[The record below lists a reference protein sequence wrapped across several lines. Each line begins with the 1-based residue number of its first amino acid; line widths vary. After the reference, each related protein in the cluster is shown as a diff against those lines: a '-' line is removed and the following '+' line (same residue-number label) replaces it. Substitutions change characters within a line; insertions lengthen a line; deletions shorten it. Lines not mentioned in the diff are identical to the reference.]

1 LSAGGTEGG
10 KGDFEDP
17 RAAAAA
23 DAAAK
28 REAADDREAT
38 LKAMADA
45 RQMAARWDAL
55 GAASVAEEVR
65 SGREPPLQVAATLSL
80 MDPRDAAAA
89 LEALE
94 AVAGCLAQA
103 RVLARLPRTFRNDLV
118 GRIGLALGQR
128 LVKAH
133 PGQTPA
139 ARAVARALST
149 RAPAVQASVLSALD
163 SRAAWAALQAM
174 RPQARAGATA
184 ALSAAD
190 KARLASSVDQAQAI
204 KFVAALAPRDA
215 AATLQAMGAGA
226 QAALVRAMSLDDQKY
241 AQAALKQFAPRRG
254 EGVESSEGQGGGSQ
268 GASETLLAM
277 APARRA
283 LVLQNLPPATAAE
296 VLLTMDPAVRA
307 GALRLVAASSQRRI
321 LDAMPPA
328 AKADALAAMAA
339 LAAGGKSDAAGSAAD
354 DFDSDEEAEA

>member
-1 LSAGGTEGG
+1 
-10 KGDFEDP
+10 
-17 RAAAAA
+17 
-23 DAAAK
+23 
-28 REAADDREAT
+28 
-38 LKAMADA
+38 MADA

-254 EGVESSEGQGGGSQ
+254 EGVESSEGGQGGGSQ